1 MLNKV
6 SDIVNFQSEF
16 TRNFL
21 TLFTGTAI
29 AQIIPILISP
39 ILSRLYTPD
48 EIGAY
53 SLFYTIASILS
64 IFTLGRYYS
73 AIVLPKNDKEAF
85 SLFQL
90 CILLT
95 FLFSLFF
102 VIIILFAGQMI
113 MPLLG
118 KDIVSSKWTLFYI
131 LLMMLSYNIYVS
143 YDSWLNR
150 FKSYKVMTTNKVTQV
165 SICSFV
171 QVAFGF
177 CGGNTLMLGRILG
190 QLGSILIFY
199 FNVKKLRNVYAI
211 TNLKDIY
218 SAAKKYV
225 EFPLYSMPNNLLNTI
240 SFNLPILL
248 FGYFFDM
255 TTTGYFSWSTLIILS
270 PMSMITAALGQVF
283 YQKVS
288 ELKNQELGI
297 HEFVKK
303 TYIKLLFIS
312 IVFFPIVGLL
322 APFIFNLLFGE
333 EWENAGIY
341 TQCMIPSL
349 IFIFANN
356 PISLIIYVQHKQK
369 HYLIFELLLF
379 IFRVLSIVLG
389 YYLTRNSILTTLFY
403 SLCGMSFNIYL
414 SFYLLKI
421 SKNN

>member
-1 MLNKV
+1 MSKV
-6 SDIVNFQSEF
+6 INFQSEF
-16 TRNFL
+16 TRNFF

-53 SLFYTIASILS
+53 SLYYTVASILS
-64 IFTLGRYYS
+64 VFTLGRYYS
-73 AIVLPKNDKEAF
+73 AIILPENDKEAF

-102 VIIILFAGQMI
+102 TIIILFAGQMI
-113 MPLLG
+113 MPLVG
-118 KDIVSSKWTLFYI
+118 KEATGSKWNLFYI

-150 FKSYKVMTTNKVTQV
+150 FKLYKSMTTNKVTQV

-171 QVAFGF
+171 QIAFEF
-177 CGGNTLMLGRILG
+177 CGGGVLMLGRILG

-199 FNVKKLRNVYAI
+199 FNVKNLRKVYVI

-218 SAAKKYV
+218 RVAKKYV

-270 PMSMITAALGQVF
+270 PMSMITAALGQVL

-288 ELKNQELGI
+288 ELKNKGLDI

-312 IVFFPIVGLL
+312 VLFFPIIGVF
-322 APFIFNLLFGE
+322 APIIFKLLFGE

-356 PISLIIYVQHKQK
+356 PISLIIFVQHKQK
-369 HYLIFELLLF
+369 NYLIFELLLF
-379 IFRVLSIVLG
+379 IFRTLSIVLG
-389 YYLTRNSILTTLFY
+389 YYLTLNSVLTTLFY

-421 SKNN
+421 SKNI